1 MPLRQAGYASKMKTV
16 ERLSGVRLAYNEVR
30 SRQRQELSGA
40 RSGQDVP
47 IAHKNANDGVQ
58 ERLESWKEIAAYLN
72 CGERT
77 AKRWEMTRDLPV
89 RRLPGGPSRVFAY
102 RRDVD
107 LWRERLSPDELE
119 GNNEDSEGLP
129 GEARTPAPHSQEP
142 AAVRSVFAD
151 APVLR
156 LNTRPS
162 ALFRLT
168 TLGASV
174 ALLVLLIV
182 GAGFHRSTPTR
193 VEAHSHVPSAEAR
206 NLYLSGRFYWNK
218 RTPQDLK
225 LAMSDFQAAAA
236 LDPQYAAAYAGIA
249 DCYALSP
256 EFASMPP
263 QQAYPKMLDAAR
275 RALTLDANLAEG
287 HRALAFVSFYWN
299 WDRAASRREFERAI
313 ALDGRD
319 PTTFHWYANMLQQS
333 QHSDEAL
340 PLIDRAREL
349 DPTSPSIVAD
359 RGLILR
365 HLSRDAEAIQVWRGL
380 ERSDPT
386 YLPPHWYLAGFALQ
400 DRDIPVYLEE
410 LKAIAALTHS
420 AADADHLRRCQQGLR
435 RGGIAGLLDE
445 NAKFAGETVQQQRS
459 GYYHAAEAFYEAS
472 REDEALRFLEA
483 AYIHRDT
490 AFPLLGG
497 TDVYPR
503 LEGNPR
509 FEELKARSLLPYP
522 DGAAALQSDATPA
535 LGR

>member
-1 MPLRQAGYASKMKTV
+1 
-16 ERLSGVRLAYNEVR
+16 
-30 SRQRQELSGA
+30 
-40 RSGQDVP
+40 VP
-47 IAHKNANDGVQ
+47 IADKNANANAQ

-77 AKRWEMTRDLPV
+77 AKRWEKTRDLPV
-89 RRLPGGPSRVFAY
+89 RRLPGGPSRVFAFQ
-102 RRDVD
+102 RDVD
-107 LWRERLSPDELE
+107 LWRQRVATEEIDAE
-119 GNNEDSEGLP
+119 NEAREGLQ
-129 GEARTPAPHSQEP
+129 GEGWTPALLAQP
-142 AAVRSVFAD
+142 AATARSVFAD
-151 APVLR
+151 AAAPR
-156 LNTRPS
+156 LHTRPS
-162 ALFRLT
+162 RLFRFA

-174 ALLVLLIV
+174 ALLAFLILGV
-182 GAGFHRSTPTR
+182 GFHRSPATR

-225 LAMSDFQAAAA
+225 LAMSDFQAAASI
-236 LDPQYAAAYAGIA
+236 DPQYAAAYAGIA

-263 QQAYPKMLDAAR
+263 QEAYPKMLDAAR
-275 RALTLDANLAEG
+275 RALALDPNLAEG

-299 WDRAASRREFERAI
+299 WDRAASQREFERAI
-313 ALDGRD
+313 ALDNRD
-319 PTTFHWYANMLQQS
+319 PTTYHWFANMLQQS
-333 QHSDEAL
+333 QHSAEAL

-365 HLSRDAEAIQVWRGL
+365 HLSRHAEAAQVWRGL
-380 ERSDPT
+380 ERSDPS

-410 LKAIAALTHS
+410 LKAISALTHS
-420 AADADHLRRCQQGLR
+420 ASDAALLKRCQKGLLY
-435 RGGIAGLLDE
+435 GGIAGLLDE

-472 REDEALRFLEA
+472 REEEALRFMQA
-483 AYIHRDT
+483 AYTHRDA

-497 TDVYPR
+497 TDVFPR

-522 DGAAALQSDATPA
+522 DGAAVLQSDSTPA